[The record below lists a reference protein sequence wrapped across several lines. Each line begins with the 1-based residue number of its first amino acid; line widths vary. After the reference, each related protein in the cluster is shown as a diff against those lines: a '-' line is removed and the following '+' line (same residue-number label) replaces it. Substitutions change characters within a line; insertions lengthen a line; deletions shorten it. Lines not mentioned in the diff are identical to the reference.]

1 MELIDIKN
9 KIVNELLK
17 QEEGKEN
24 KNQLTKQE
32 YEDVIDELSVFA
44 NLIMDYII
52 VSECVNLNSKENES
66 K

>member
-1 MELIDIKN
+1 VELIDIKN

-44 NLIMDYII
+44 NLIVDYII
-52 VSECVNLNSKENES
+52 VSECVNLNTKENE
-66 K
+66 

>member
-24 KNQLTKQE
+24 KNQVTKQE
-32 YEDVIDELSVFA
+32 YEDVIDELSVFT
-44 NLIMDYII
+44 NLIVDYII
-52 VSECVNLNSKENES
+52 VSECVNLNTKENE
-66 K
+66 

>member
-1 MELIDIKN
+1 VELIDIKN

-24 KNQLTKQE
+24 KNQVTKQE

-44 NLIMDYII
+44 NLIVDYII
-52 VSECVNLNSKENES
+52 VSEYVKLNSKRE
-66 K
+66 

>member
-17 QEEGKEN
+17 QEEEKEN

-32 YEDVIDELSVFA
+32 YEDVIDELSVFT
-44 NLIMDYII
+44 NLIVDYII
-52 VSECVNLNSKENES
+52 VSECVNLNTKENE
-66 K
+66 